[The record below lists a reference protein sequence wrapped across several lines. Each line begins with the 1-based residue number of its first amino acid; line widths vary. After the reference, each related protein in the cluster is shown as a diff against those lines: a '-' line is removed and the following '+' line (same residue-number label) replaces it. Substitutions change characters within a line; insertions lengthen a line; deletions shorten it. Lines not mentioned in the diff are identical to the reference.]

1 MRTETTLLDGD
12 RARLDVE
19 VPAERVE
26 HDLEHTLRHLAHQV
40 RVPGFRKGRV
50 PPQVVL
56 QRLGREEVLDETL
69 REHLER
75 WYADALGVSRLKPI
89 EQPDIDWKELPD
101 EGEAFHFSATVRIRP
116 KASLPDPLVLEAPR
130 HDDSVPDELVE
141 RELEQLRREGSPLVP
156 VTDRAAQAGD
166 YVELDF
172 RGRAA
177 DGSDLPGAVAEGYHV
192 ELGARRILPQMEEA
206 IVGMRPGEQAT
217 IEVEFPED
225 YPSPSLAGTTAT
237 FDLNLRAVEQRELA
251 PLDDELA
258 RRVSEFDSVDELRAD
273 VERVLGERIKREVDG
288 LYRGAVGQALGRVV
302 IIDLPDALIDQR
314 VGELTMGLARA
325 VGERGIPFRRY
336 LELRGQTLEDV
347 QAELRDDA
355 IEGLRRELALEAL
368 ADRDKIQVSDELLEE
383 RLRIDAI
390 AEGIEDVDEILQQV
404 LSSPAKEDA
413 REDLRFQLALDRAV
427 ELATPIAPELAEARE
442 RIWTPEKEGDEGE
455 AKPALWTP
463 GDPR

>member
-1 MRTETTLLDGD
+1 MTT
-12 RARLDVE
+12 
-19 VPAERVE
+19 PC
-26 HDLEHTLRHLAHQV
+26 RH
-40 RVPGFRKGRV
+40 
-50 PPQVVL
+50 
-56 QRLGREEVLDETL
+56 
-69 REHLER
+69 
-75 WYADALGVSRLKPI
+75 
-89 EQPDIDWKELPD
+89 
-101 EGEAFHFSATVRIRP
+101 
-116 KASLPDPLVLEAPR
+116 
-130 HDDSVPDELVE
+130 ELVE
-141 RELEQLRREGSPLVP
+141 RELEQLRAEGSPLVP

-206 IVGMRPGEQAT
+206 VVGHARRASRPRSRST
-217 IEVEFPED
+217 FPED
-225 YPSPSLAGTTAT
+225 YPSPTLAGTTAT
-237 FDLNLRAVEQRELA
+237 FDLNLRAVEQRDLA

-258 RRVSEFDSVDELRAD
+258 RRVSEFDSLAELRAD
-273 VERVLGERIKREVDG
+273 IERVLGERIEREVDG
-288 LYRGAVGQALGRVV
+288 LYRGAVAQALGRVV

-368 ADRDKIQVSDELLEE
+368 ADRDAIQVSDELLEE
-383 RLRIDAI
+383 RLRIDAV

-404 LSSPAKEDA
+404 LSSPAKERCA
-413 REDLRFQLALDRAV
+413 RGPALPARARSCRRALDPDRTRAGRGSRAD
-427 ELATPIAPELAEARE
+427 LDTRE
-442 RIWTPEKEGDEGE
+442 GGRRGRGE
-455 AKPALWTP
+455 ACALDSWRSP
-463 GDPR
+463 LKHHPIPEHKERQ